1 MKLSNNQ
8 KKLQK
13 QIQKLLLSGIPLVTL
28 IPGDLEGYENKSA
41 PTIRGEIPSV
51 KQKLRIYIV
60 RNGDT
65 MCKIAKEHETTVKEL
80 CRINGIPEE
89 NAGKLKIG
97 QKLQL
102 PIKNAVKEK
111 NIQMPVGTVAAP
123 ENSKNEKKS
132 QKILLGIPVKKK

>member
-41 PTIRGEIPSV
+41 PTIRGKIPSV
-51 KQKLRIYIV
+51 KQKLRIHIV
-60 RNGDT
+60 KNGDT

-132 QKILLGIPVKKK
+132 QKIIRGEPIQKK

>member
-41 PTIRGEIPSV
+41 PTIIGEPPSV

-60 RNGDT
+60 KNGDT

-111 NIQMPVGTVAAP
+111 NIQMPVETVAAP

>member
-60 RNGDT
+60 KNGDT

-132 QKILLGIPVKKK
+132 QKFIIGERIQKK

>member
-41 PTIRGEIPSV
+41 PTIRGKIPSV
-51 KQKLRIYIV
+51 KQKLRIHIV
-60 RNGDT
+60 KNGDT

-132 QKILLGIPVKKK
+132 QKILLGVPVKKK

>member
-60 RNGDT
+60 KNGDT

-102 PIKNAVKEK
+102 PIKNAVKKK

-132 QKILLGIPVKKK
+132 QKIIMGERIQKK

>member
-60 RNGDT
+60 KKGDT

-123 ENSKNEKKS
+123 ANSKNEKKS
-132 QKILLGIPVKKK
+132 QKFIIGERIQKK

>member
-13 QIQKLLLSGIPLVTL
+13 QIHKLLLSGIPLVTL

-60 RNGDT
+60 KNGDT

-102 PIKNAVKEK
+102 PIKNAVKKK

-132 QKILLGIPVKKK
+132 QKILLGKPVKKK

>member
-13 QIQKLLLSGIPLVTL
+13 QIQKLLLSGLPLVTL

-60 RNGDT
+60 KNGDT

-102 PIKNAVKEK
+102 PIKNAVKKK

-132 QKILLGIPVKKK
+132 QKIIMGERIQKK

>member
-13 QIQKLLLSGIPLVTL
+13 QIHKLLLSGIPLVTL

-60 RNGDT
+60 KNGDT

>member
-13 QIQKLLLSGIPLVTL
+13 QIHKLLLSGIPLVTL

-41 PTIRGEIPSV
+41 PTLGKPPSV

-60 RNGDT
+60 KNGDT

-111 NIQMPVGTVAAP
+111 NIQIRNFIICIFLMC
-123 ENSKNEKKS
+123 
-132 QKILLGIPVKKK
+132 KIFHHHSSVIKGFYYN

>member
-41 PTIRGEIPSV
+41 PTIRGKIPSV

-60 RNGDT
+60 KNGDT

-102 PIKNAVKEK
+102 PIKNAVKKK
-111 NIQMPVGTVAAP
+111 NIQMPVGPVAAP

-132 QKILLGIPVKKK
+132 QKILLGKPVKKK

>member
-41 PTIRGEIPSV
+41 PTIRGKIPSV

-132 QKILLGIPVKKK
+132 QKFIIGERIQKK

>member
-41 PTIRGEIPSV
+41 PTIIGEPPSV
-51 KQKLRIYIV
+51 KQKLRIHIV
-60 RNGDT
+60 KNGDT

-132 QKILLGIPVKKK
+132 QKILLGVPVKKK

>member
-41 PTIRGEIPSV
+41 PIRGEIPSV

-60 RNGDT
+60 KNGDT
-65 MCKIAKEHETTVKEL
+65 MCKIAKEHGTTVKEL